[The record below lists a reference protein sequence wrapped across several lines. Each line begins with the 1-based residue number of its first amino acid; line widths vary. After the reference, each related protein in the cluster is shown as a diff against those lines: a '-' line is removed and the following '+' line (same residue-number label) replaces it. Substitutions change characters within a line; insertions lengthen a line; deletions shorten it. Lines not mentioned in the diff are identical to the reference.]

1 MSELLIQNL
10 KFDDHGLITAV
21 VQDDDSE
28 EILMVAHMNA
38 ESLAKTL
45 QTGETWFWSRSRQ
58 ELWHKGA
65 TSGAIQ
71 RVVDLRLDCDGDA
84 LLVRVNPNGPACH
97 TGERSCFSRGAQD
110 VEAAK
115 PEEPVKVYEKSGEK
129 SGDRSGEKVREKDGP
144 VLKRVES
151 QLSLVNVAAMDL
163 GIQLQDLFKLIQER
177 KDQRPEGSYTS
188 YLFNSGIDKILKKV
202 GEESAETIIAAKN
215 AGDDEGR
222 KQLSYEISDLLYH
235 LLVLM
240 VERDVSLYDIA
251 AELSAR
257 AGKQA
262 NPK

>member
-21 VQDDDSE
+21 VQDDDSG
-28 EILMVAHMNA
+28 EILMVAYMNA
-38 ESLAKTL
+38 DSLAKTL

-58 ELWHKGA
+58 ELWHKGE
-65 TSGAIQ
+65 TSGATQ

-97 TGERSCFSRGAQD
+97 TGERSCFLRGARD
-110 VEAAK
+110 VESAK
-115 PEEPVKVYEKSGEK
+115 SEGPVKVQEKNKEK
-129 SGDRSGEKVREKDGP
+129 IGP
-144 VLKRVES
+144 ALTRVES
-151 QLSLVNVAAMDL
+151 QVSLVNVAAMDL

-215 AGDDEGR
+215 ASDDDGR
-222 KQLSYEISDLLYH
+222 KQLSSEISDLLYH

-257 AGKQA
+257 AGKPA
-262 NPK
+262 NLK

>member
-10 KFDDHGLITAV
+10 KFDDRGLITAV
-21 VQDDDSE
+21 VQDDDSD
-28 EILMVAHMNA
+28 EILMVANMNA
-38 ESLAKTL
+38 ESLSKTL

-58 ELWHKGA
+58 EIWHKGA
-65 TSGAIQ
+65 TSGATQ
-71 RVVDLRLDCDGDA
+71 RVVDVRLDCDGDA
-84 LLVRVNPNGPACH
+84 LIVRVNPNGPACH
-97 TGERSCFSRGAQD
+97 TGERSCFFRGAQD

-115 PEEPVKVYEKSGEK
+115 SEQPVKSKEKDVG
-129 SGDRSGEKVREKDGP
+129 KDGP
-144 VLKRVES
+144 ILKRVES
-151 QLSLVNVAAMDL
+151 QVSLVNVAAMDL

-177 KDQRPEGSYTS
+177 KDQRPKGSYTS

-222 KQLSYEISDLLYH
+222 KQLSSEISDLLYH

-257 AGKQA
+257 AGKAA

>member
-1 MSELLIQNL
+1 MSELFIQNL
-10 KFDDHGLITAV
+10 KFDDSGLIMAV
-21 VQDDDSE
+21 VQDDDSDE
-28 EILMVAHMNA
+28 VLMVAHMNA

-45 QTGETWFWSRSRQ
+45 QTGETWFWSRSRG

-65 TSGAIQ
+65 TSGATQ
-71 RVVDLRLDCDGDA
+71 RVVDLRLDCDGDT

-97 TGERSCFSRGAQD
+97 TGERSCFFRGAED

-115 PEEPVKVYEKSGEK
+115 SDEPVKVHEKGGEKSGEK
-129 SGDRSGEKVREKDGP
+129 NGP
-144 VLKRVES
+144 IIKRVES
-151 QLSLVNVAAMDL
+151 PVSLVNVAAMDL

-188 YLFNSGIDKILKKV
+188 YLFNSGLDKILKKV

-222 KQLSYEISDLLYH
+222 NQLSFEISDLLYH

-257 AGKQA
+257 AGKAA

>member
-10 KFDDHGLITAV
+10 KFDDRGLITAV
-21 VQDDDSE
+21 VQDDDSD

-65 TSGAIQ
+65 TSGATQ

-97 TGERSCFSRGAQD
+97 TGERSCFFRGAQD
-110 VEAAK
+110 VEA
-115 PEEPVKVYEKSGEK
+115 EKSREPAK
-129 SGDRSGEKVREKDGP
+129 SQDKNRDKNGP
-144 VLKRVES
+144 ALTRVES
-151 QLSLVNVAAMDL
+151 QVSLVNVAAMDL

-215 AGDDEGR
+215 AGDDDGR
-222 KQLSYEISDLLYH
+222 KQLSSEISDLLYH

-257 AGKQA
+257 AGKPA
-262 NPK
+262 NQKH

>member
-10 KFDDHGLITAV
+10 KFDDQGLITAV
-21 VQDDDSE
+21 VQDDESDE
-28 EILMVAHMNA
+28 VLMVAHMNA

-65 TSGAIQ
+65 TSGATQ

-84 LLVRVNPNGPACH
+84 LLVRVNPNGPSCH
-97 TGERSCFSRGAQD
+97 TGERSCFFRGARE

-115 PEEPVKVYEKSGEK
+115 SEDPAKNKEKS
-129 SGDRSGEKVREKDGP
+129 GP
-144 VLKRVES
+144 VLKRPARMES
-151 QLSLVNVAAMDL
+151 QVSLVNVAAMDL

-215 AGDDEGR
+215 AGDGESR
-222 KQLSYEISDLLYH
+222 KQLSSEISDLLYH

-240 VERDVSLYDIA
+240 VERDVSLYDIS

-257 AGKQA
+257 AGKPA

>member
-1 MSELLIQNL
+1 MSDLLIQNL
-10 KFDDHGLITAV
+10 KFDDRGLITAV

-28 EILMVAHMNA
+28 EVLMVAHMNA

-71 RVVDLRLDCDGDA
+71 QVVDLRLDCDGDA

-97 TGERSCFSRGAQD
+97 TGQRSCFFAGAQED
-110 VEAAK
+110 EAGR
-115 PEEPVKVYEKSGEK
+115 PGEPVKARQQGNGAENK
-129 SGDRSGEKVREKDGP
+129 EKDGSI
-144 VLKRVES
+144 LALVES
-151 QLSLVNVAAMDL
+151 QVSLVNVAAMDL

-215 AGDDEGR
+215 ASDDEGR
-222 KQLSYEISDLLYH
+222 KQLSSEISDLLYH

-257 AGKQA
+257 AGKPA
-262 NPK
+262 SPK

>member
-28 EILMVAHMNA
+28 EILMIAHMNA

-58 ELWHKGA
+58 ELWHKGE
-65 TSGAIQ
+65 TSGATQ

-97 TGERSCFSRGAQD
+97 TGERSCFFRGAQD

-115 PEEPVKVYEKSGEK
+115 SEEPVKVHEKSGEK
-129 SGDRSGEKVREKDGP
+129 SGEKNPP
-144 VLKRVES
+144 VIKRVES
-151 QLSLVNVAAMDL
+151 PVSLVNVAAMDL

-188 YLFNSGIDKILKKV
+188 YLFNSGLDKILKKV

-222 KQLSYEISDLLYH
+222 NQLSSEISDLLYH

-257 AGKQA
+257 AGKAA

>member
-10 KFDDHGLITAV
+10 KFDDRGLITAV
-21 VQDDDSE
+21 VQDDDSG

-38 ESLAKTL
+38 DSLAKTL

-58 ELWHKGA
+58 ELWHKGE
-65 TSGAIQ
+65 TSGATQ

-97 TGERSCFSRGAQD
+97 TGERSCFSRGARD
-110 VEAAK
+110 VVSAK
-115 PEEPVKVYEKSGEK
+115 SE
-129 SGDRSGEKVREKDGP
+129 GP
-144 VLKRVES
+144 VIVQEKNKEKNGPALKRVES
-151 QLSLVNVAAMDL
+151 QVSLVNVAAMDL

-215 AGDDEGR
+215 AGDDDGR
-222 KQLSYEISDLLYH
+222 KQLSSEISDLLYH

-257 AGKQA
+257 AGKPA
-262 NPK
+262 NQKH

>member
-21 VQDDDSE
+21 VQDDE
-28 EILMVAHMNA
+28 TNEVLMVAHMNA
-38 ESLAKTL
+38 DSLAKTL
-45 QTGETWFWSRSRQ
+45 QTGETWFWSRSRK

-65 TSGAIQ
+65 TSGATQ
-71 RVVDLRLDCDGDA
+71 RVVDIRLDCDGDA
-84 LLVRVNPNGPACH
+84 VLVFVNPNGPACH
-97 TGERSCFSRGAQD
+97 TGARSCFFRGASD
-110 VEAAK
+110 VESPK
-115 PEEPVKVYEKSGEK
+115 PVRAEEKNGSI
-129 SGDRSGEKVREKDGP
+129 
-144 VLKRVES
+144 LKRAES
-151 QLSLVNVAAMDL
+151 PVSLVNVAAMDL

-188 YLFNSGIDKILKKV
+188 YLFNSGLDKILKKV

-215 AGDDEGR
+215 AGDDDGR
-222 KQLSYEISDLLYH
+222 KQLSSEISDLLYH

-240 VERDVSLYDIA
+240 VERDVSLHDIA

>member
-10 KFDDHGLITAV
+10 KFDDHGLITTV
-21 VQDDDSE
+21 VQDDDSD

-58 ELWHKGA
+58 ELWHKGE
-65 TSGAIQ
+65 TSGATQ

-97 TGERSCFSRGAQD
+97 TGERSCFFRGAQD

-115 PEEPVKVYEKSGEK
+115 PEDPGKVQEKS
-129 SGDRSGEKVREKDGP
+129 REKNGP
-144 VLKRVES
+144 ALARVES
-151 QLSLVNVAAMDL
+151 QVSLVNVAAMDL

-215 AGDDEGR
+215 AGDDDGR
-222 KQLSYEISDLLYH
+222 KQLSSEISDLLYH

-257 AGKQA
+257 AGKPA
-262 NPK
+262 NPKHG

>member
-10 KFDDHGLITAV
+10 KFDDSGLITAV
-21 VQDDDSE
+21 VQDDDSD

-45 QTGETWFWSRSRQ
+45 QTGETWFWSRSRR

-65 TSGAIQ
+65 TSGATQ

-97 TGERSCFSRGAQD
+97 TGERSCFFRGAQE
-110 VEAAK
+110 VETAK
-115 PEEPVKVYEKSGEK
+115 SEEPVRPREPREPREKEP
-129 SGDRSGEKVREKDGP
+129 EKDGP
-144 VLKRVES
+144 ILKRVES
-151 QLSLVNVAAMDL
+151 QVSLVNVAAMDL

-177 KDQRPEGSYTS
+177 NDQRPEGSYTS
-188 YLFNSGIDKILKKV
+188 YLFNSGLDKILKKV

-222 KQLSYEISDLLYH
+222 NQLSSEISDLLYH

-257 AGKQA
+257 AGKAA
-262 NPK
+262 NPKN

>member
-10 KFDDHGLITAV
+10 KFDDSGLITAV
-21 VQDDDSE
+21 VQDDVSDE
-28 EILMVAHMNA
+28 VLMVAHMNA

-65 TSGAIQ
+65 TSGATQ

-97 TGERSCFSRGAQD
+97 TGERSCFFYGAQD

-115 PEEPVKVYEKSGEK
+115 SDEPVKVHENSGEKSEEKSGEK
-129 SGDRSGEKVREKDGP
+129 NREKNPP

-151 QLSLVNVAAMDL
+151 PVSLVNVAAMDL

-188 YLFNSGIDKILKKV
+188 YLFNSGLDKILKKV

-215 AGDDEGR
+215 AGDDDGR
-222 KQLSYEISDLLYH
+222 NQLSSEISDLLYH

-257 AGKQA
+257 AGKAA

>member
-10 KFDDHGLITAV
+10 KFDDSGLITAV
-21 VQDDDSE
+21 VQDDDSD

-38 ESLAKTL
+38 ESLSKTL
-45 QTGETWFWSRSRQ
+45 QTGETWFWSRSRR

-65 TSGAIQ
+65 TSGATQ

-97 TGERSCFSRGAQD
+97 TGERSCFFRGAQE
-110 VEAAK
+110 VETAK
-115 PEEPVKVYEKSGEK
+115 SEEPVRQNEPRER
-129 SGDRSGEKVREKDGP
+129 DWEKDPP

-151 QLSLVNVAAMDL
+151 QVSLVNVAAMDL

-188 YLFNSGIDKILKKV
+188 YLFNSGLDKILKKV

-215 AGDDEGR
+215 AVDDEGR
-222 KQLSYEISDLLYH
+222 KQLSSEISDLLYH

-257 AGKQA
+257 AGKAA
-262 NPK
+262 NPKHGQG

>member
-10 KFDDHGLITAV
+10 KFDDRGLITVV
-21 VQDDDSE
+21 VQDDDSH

-58 ELWHKGA
+58 ELWHKGE
-65 TSGAIQ
+65 TSGATQ
-71 RVVDLRLDCDGDA
+71 LVVDLRLDCDGDA
-84 LLVRVNPNGPACH
+84 LLVRVNPQGPACH
-97 TGERSCFSRGAQD
+97 TGERSCFFRGAQD
-110 VEAAK
+110 VEAAEPPK
-115 PEEPVKVYEKSGEK
+115 SEEPAKLKEEEPAKQKEK
-129 SGDRSGEKVREKDGP
+129 DREKDGP
-144 VLKRVES
+144 ILTRVES
-151 QLSLVNVAAMDL
+151 QVSLVTVAAMDL

-188 YLFNSGIDKILKKV
+188 YLFNSGVDKILKKV

-222 KQLSYEISDLLYH
+222 KQLSSEISDLLYH

-240 VERDVSLYDIA
+240 VERNVSLYDIA

-257 AGKQA
+257 AGKTA

>member
-10 KFDDHGLITAV
+10 KFDDQGLITTV
-21 VQDDDSE
+21 VQDDDTNE
-28 EILMVAHMNA
+28 VLMVAHMNA

-45 QTGETWFWSRSRQ
+45 QTGETWFWSRSRR

-65 TSGAIQ
+65 TSGATQ
-71 RVVDLRLDCDGDA
+71 RVVDIRLDCDGDA

-97 TGERSCFSRGAQD
+97 TGERACFFRGARD
-110 VEAAK
+110 VESPKPAK
-115 PEEPVKVYEKSGEK
+115 VEEKNDSI
-129 SGDRSGEKVREKDGP
+129 
-144 VLKRVES
+144 LKRVES
-151 QLSLVNVAAMDL
+151 PVSLVNVAAMDL

-188 YLFNSGIDKILKKV
+188 YLFNSGLDKILKKV

-222 KQLSYEISDLLYH
+222 KQLSSEISDLLYH

-240 VERDVSLYDIA
+240 VERDVSLHDIA

-257 AGKQA
+257 AGKPA
-262 NPK
+262 NQK

>member
-10 KFDDHGLITAV
+10 KFDDLGLITAV
-21 VQDDDSE
+21 VQDDDSD

-38 ESLAKTL
+38 ESLSKTL

-58 ELWHKGA
+58 EVWHKGA
-65 TSGAIQ
+65 PSGATQ
-71 RVVDLRLDCDGDA
+71 RVVDVRLDCDGDA

-97 TGERSCFSRGAQD
+97 TGERSCFFRGAQD
-110 VEAAK
+110 VEPAK
-115 PEEPVKVYEKSGEK
+115 SEEPVKIQEKN
-129 SGDRSGEKVREKDGP
+129 RERDGGNDGP
-144 VLKRVES
+144 LLKRVES
-151 QLSLVNVAAMDL
+151 QVSLVNVAAMDL

-215 AGDDEGR
+215 ALDDEGR
-222 KQLSYEISDLLYH
+222 KQLSSEISDLLYH

-240 VERDVSLYDIA
+240 VERNVSLYDIA

-257 AGKQA
+257 AGKTA
-262 NPK
+262 NPKN

>member
-10 KFDDHGLITAV
+10 KFDDSGLITAV
-21 VQDDDSE
+21 VQDDDSD

-38 ESLAKTL
+38 ESLSKTL
-45 QTGETWFWSRSRQ
+45 QTGETWFWSRSRR

-65 TSGAIQ
+65 TSGATQ

-97 TGERSCFSRGAQD
+97 TGERSCFFRGAQE
-110 VEAAK
+110 VETAK
-115 PEEPVKVYEKSGEK
+115 SEEPVRQNEPRER
-129 SGDRSGEKVREKDGP
+129 DWEKDPP

-151 QLSLVNVAAMDL
+151 QVSLVNVAAMDL

-188 YLFNSGIDKILKKV
+188 YLFNSGLDKILKKV

-215 AGDDEGR
+215 AVDDEGR
-222 KQLSYEISDLLYH
+222 KQLSSEISDLLYH

-257 AGKQA
+257 AGKAA
-262 NPK
+262 NPKN

>member
-10 KFDDHGLITAV
+10 KFDDRGLITAV
-21 VQDDDSE
+21 VQDDDTDE
-28 EILMVAHMNA
+28 VLMVAHMSA

-58 ELWHKGA
+58 ELWHKGE
-65 TSGAIQ
+65 TSGATQ
-71 RVVDLRLDCDGDA
+71 RVVDIRLDCDGDA
-84 LLVRVNPNGPACH
+84 LLVRVNPKGPACH
-97 TGERSCFSRGAQD
+97 TGERTCFFQGARD
-110 VEAAK
+110 VVLRSPSK
-115 PEEPVKVYEKSGEK
+115 LEEKNDST
-129 SGDRSGEKVREKDGP
+129 
-144 VLKRVES
+144 LKRMES
-151 QLSLVNVAAMDL
+151 QLALVNVAAMDL

-188 YLFNSGIDKILKKV
+188 YLFNSGLDKILKKV

-215 AGDDEGR
+215 ADEAEGR
-222 KQLSYEISDLLYH
+222 KQLSAEISDLLYH

-240 VERDVSLYDIA
+240 VEREVSLHDIS

-257 AGKQA
+257 AGKPA

>member
-1 MSELLIQNL
+1 
-10 KFDDHGLITAV
+10 
-21 VQDDDSE
+21 
-28 EILMVAHMNA
+28 MNA

-65 TSGAIQ
+65 TSGATQ

-97 TGERSCFSRGAQD
+97 TGERSCFFRGARD

-115 PEEPVKVYEKSGEK
+115 SEGPVNAQEKS
-129 SGDRSGEKVREKDGP
+129 REKNGP
-144 VLKRVES
+144 ALKRVES
-151 QLSLVNVAAMDL
+151 QVSLVNVAAMDL

-215 AGDDEGR
+215 ADDDEGR
-222 KQLSYEISDLLYH
+222 KQLSSEISDLLYH

-257 AGKQA
+257 AGKPA
-262 NPK
+262 NLK

>member
-10 KFDDHGLITAV
+10 KFDDSGLITAV
-21 VQDDDSE
+21 VQDDDSD

-38 ESLAKTL
+38 ESLSKTL
-45 QTGETWFWSRSRQ
+45 QTGETWFWSRSRR

-65 TSGAIQ
+65 TSGATQ

-97 TGERSCFSRGAQD
+97 TGERSCFFRGAQE
-110 VEAAK
+110 VETAK
-115 PEEPVKVYEKSGEK
+115 SEEPVRQNEPRER
-129 SGDRSGEKVREKDGP
+129 DWEKDPP

-151 QLSLVNVAAMDL
+151 QVSLVNVAAMDL

-188 YLFNSGIDKILKKV
+188 YLFNSGLDKILKKV

-215 AGDDEGR
+215 AVDDEGR
-222 KQLSYEISDLLYH
+222 KQLSSEISDLLYH

-257 AGKQA
+257 AGKAA
-262 NPK
+262 NQK

>member
-1 MSELLIQNL
+1 MSDLLIQNL
-10 KFDDHGLITAV
+10 KFDDSGLITAV
-21 VQDDDSE
+21 VQDDDSD

-45 QTGETWFWSRSRQ
+45 QTGETWFWSRSRR

-65 TSGAIQ
+65 TSGATQ

-97 TGERSCFSRGAQD
+97 TGERSCFFRGAQK
-110 VEAAK
+110 VETEK
-115 PEEPVKVYEKSGEK
+115 SEEPVRQNEPREPRER
-129 SGDRSGEKVREKDGP
+129 DWEKDSP

-151 QLSLVNVAAMDL
+151 QVSLVNVAAMDL

-177 KDQRPEGSYTS
+177 KDRRPEGSYTS
-188 YLFNSGIDKILKKV
+188 YLFNSGLDKILKKV

-222 KQLSYEISDLLYH
+222 KHLSSEISDLLYH

-257 AGKQA
+257 AGKAA
-262 NPK
+262 NQK